1 MDVRSDQR
9 APKRITVDEMTRE
22 QRREWIAQ
30 MLKQPSFA
38 RIIDKVF
45 RDPDERQAA

>member
-1 MDVRSDQR
+1 MTVTTDQR

-30 MLKQPSFA
+30 LLKQPSFA
-38 RIIDKVF
+38 RIIDKLL